1 MPVWHTGP
9 VTAIERA
16 PLEQQLVDG
25 LSALGSDGGAPLTD
39 ADAADL
45 VRLFDVQVA
54 SRHSDLAARWL
65 RSKGKGY
72 YTIGS
77 SGHESTAA
85 VAMGLRPDD
94 PALLHYRSG
103 PEAAAL
109 EAELNATRSGSA
121 FTLQGDLADAG
132 LPERIASEAM
142 ARFGRIDAL
151 INNASSFYPTAL
163 DTLTAPQFDDLLT
176 SNLRGPLFLAQAC
189 ARHMGSGSS
198 IVNLLDIHARKPMPG
213 YVAYCAAKAALWSVT
228 ESLAVELAPRIRVNG
243 VAPGR
248 MIWGAGDNLDDAQ
261 KAAEQARIPM
271 ARLGGG
277 DEVSRAVCFLVSEAA
292 AYVNGAILPV
302 DGGLR
307 LA

>member
-1 MPVWHTGP
+1 VRSPLYSDNTMIKGRPMTALVSGSQPRDAAHAAPVAILTGASRRIGS
-9 VTAIERA
+9 AIARD
-16 PLEQQLVDG
+16 LH
-25 LSALGSDGGAPLTD
+25 ALGW
-39 ADAADL
+39 
-45 VRLFDVQVA
+45 RL
-54 SRHSDLAARWL
+54 
-65 RSKGKGY
+65 
-72 YTIGS
+72 
-77 SGHESTAA
+77 
-85 VAMGLRPDD
+85 
-94 PALLHYRSG
+94 LLHYRSG

-189 ARHMGSGSS
+189 ARHMGPGSS

>member
-1 MPVWHTGP
+1 MNPVQFHFEG
-9 VTAIERA
+9 
-16 PLEQQLVDG
+16 
-25 LSALGSDGGAPLTD
+25 
-39 ADAADL
+39 
-45 VRLFDVQVA
+45 QVA
-54 SRHSDLAARWL
+54 VVTGAAQGIGAACAERLAQD
-65 RSKGKGY
+65 G
-72 YTIGS
+72 
-77 SGHESTAA
+77 AA
-85 VAMGLRPDD
+85 VALWDLDETRGK
-94 PALLHYRSG
+94 ALVRTI
-103 PEAAAL
+103 EARGQRAIYLNCNVASSAEVNAAVR
-109 EAELNATRSGSA
+109 ATLTA
-121 FTLQGDLADAG
+121 
-132 LPERIASEAM
+132 
-142 ARFGRIDAL
+142 FGRIDAL

-189 ARHMGSGSS
+189 ARHMGPGSS